1 MEYAV
6 KGKSLALDI
15 SLLMGDIIIKKGKGK
30 AVDVE
35 FPDLR
40 KGALEAFIDVDY
52 SDEEGLKIRER
63 KTGLGMGTKGASDLV
78 LSLPDLPVEGA
89 IRLDK
94 GDCIVEDPFIFTGK
108 AEIRMGDLVFR
119 KTLDGDLS
127 ARVVKGDL
135 VINEMNGAL
144 SAVTVN
150 GDIVVRG
157 GRLTGMNGKTVAGD
171 ISVTGDFAPAQPLRA
186 VTVSGDIHLNALHY
200 EGDQAVIASSVSGEV
215 MIEGAV
221 PDEKKKTARVE
232 NAMGGKGIFSVM
244 KLLKTFP
251 FQRGE
256 GPQVEVRKKESAAG
270 MNVDMVLN
278 MLDEG
283 RITAE
288 QAEKLIRAL
297 KE

>member
-1 MEYAV
+1 MEYNV
-6 KGKSLALDI
+6 KGKSLSLDI
-15 SLLMGDIIIKKGKGK
+15 SLLMGDILIKRSEGK
-30 AVDVE
+30 AVSVE

-40 KGALEAFIDVDY
+40 KGALEAFMDVEY
-52 SDEEGLKIRER
+52 SEKEGLKIRE
-63 KTGLGMGTKGASDLV
+63 KKNGLVMGSTGASDLV
-78 LSLPDLPVEGA
+78 LSLPDLPAEGM

-94 GDCIVEDPFIFTGK
+94 GDCIVDGPLVFTGK

-119 KTLDGDLS
+119 QSLEGDLS
-127 ARVVKGDL
+127 ARVIKGDL

-150 GDIVVRG
+150 GDIMVRN
-157 GRLTGMNGKTVAGD
+157 GRLTGMNCKTVAGD
-171 ISVTGDFAPAQPLRA
+171 ISVTGDFAPVQPMRA
-186 VTVSGDIHLNALHY
+186 VSVSGDIHLNALHY
-200 EGDQAVIASSVSGEV
+200 EGSHEVTASSVSGDV
-215 MIEGAV
+215 NIEGAV
-221 PDEKKKTARVE
+221 PEEKKKAARMEHV
-232 NAMGGKGIFSVM
+232 MGGKGIFSVM

-251 FQRGE
+251 FKRGE
-256 GPQVEVRKKESAAG
+256 EPQVEVRKKESATG

-283 RITAE
+283 RITAK